1 MNSPCI
7 WIPLLVGAISGILGY
22 LIGKM
27 SAKPAI
33 SDDSAALRLELEK
46 CRKNAATLLA
56 DLHAVNSAKSSGS
69 TSKATNFAA
78 PSAPLASGN
87 SFDAV
92 LAQSAMGKKIKADD
106 LKVVEGIGPKI
117 EELFHAAGI
126 KTWKQLGEASV
137 ENCNKILH
145 DAGPRFTMHDAGS
158 WPKQSML
165 AYENK
170 WKELKTLQDKLSG
183 GR

>member
-1 MNSPCI
+1 MNIPCYL
-7 WIPLLVGAISGILGY
+7 IPLLVGAISGILGY

-27 SAKPAI
+27 SAKPAV
-33 SDDSAALRLELEK
+33 SDDSALRLELDN
-46 CRKNAATLLA
+46 CRKKAATLLA
-56 DLHAVNSAKSSGS
+56 DLHAVNAANTSGS
-69 TSKATNFAA
+69 TKTASNFVA
-78 PSAPLASGN
+78 PSAPAAAGIA
-87 SFDAV
+87 FDAA
-92 LAQSAMGKKIKADD
+92 LAQSVMGKKIKADD

-137 ENCNKILH
+137 DNCNKILN
-145 DAGPRFTMHDAGS
+145 DAGPRFTMHDPGS

-170 WKELKTLQDKLSG
+170 WKELKTLQDNLSG